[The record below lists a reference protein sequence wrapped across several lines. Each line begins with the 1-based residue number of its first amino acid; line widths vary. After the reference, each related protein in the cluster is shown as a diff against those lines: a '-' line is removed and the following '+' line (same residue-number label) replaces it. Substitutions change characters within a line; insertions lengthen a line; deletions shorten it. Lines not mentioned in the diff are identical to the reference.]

1 MAAKVTYIVPY
12 SDDRVLKNWF
22 LKSNIEDDELIKLK
36 ISKDRSA
43 PQLLNEILDDLKKKE
58 WLIFCEEWVRILQN
72 PNSILESKN
81 QKILFGITGARIKE
95 DGDIQTFDGRLGYP
109 MVDRKFVDSLG
120 QGCMILHA
128 DALKKF
134 DLMFDENF
142 EDKYIVDFSLQ
153 CKIKGFNAAILA
165 LQCRYKE
172 RIIPVKK
179 EEIFK
184 EKLRKKYSDLLP
196 IGLWSGTLTNN
207 PHEDL
212 KALLT
217 RREEWIRILIK
228 EKGKLTTKVDDYEKT
243 FGRYID
249 PKDAQNYDSVKHS
262 EVEKKLYE
270 DLETKL
276 VWIFGTPRSGST
288 WLTHDILRKERMR
301 SLDETMLG
309 AQIGAF
315 TDDPTIHWHWLNG
328 RYKANFTRI
337 IDADRKDAFFS
348 SKFEKEW
355 KESLKFLILHRIRAQ
370 FSFYGYEHVIIKA
383 PNESHA
389 SDLILKCVPKS
400 KLIFL
405 IRDGRDVIDSRQG
418 KFHNPRG
425 FFSRPETDEEKKF
438 RIIHFAKMWNLMI
451 ETTQRAFDKHD
462 PNLRLLVKYEDL
474 RNNPINEI
482 KKIYEFLGYQLPEA
496 KINEIADVT
505 SFENVPDELKGEDK
519 NIRKAKPGS
528 FRDYF
533 NQKELELVNEI
544 MKDNLKKYG
553 YEI

>member
-1 MAAKVTYIVPY
+1 MVIKVCYIVPY
-12 SDDRVLKNWF
+12 SDERVLKNWF
-22 LKSNIEDDELIKLK
+22 LRSNLEDEVIKLK
-36 ISKDRSA
+36 ISKEKSA

-58 WLIFCEEWVRILQN
+58 WLIFCDEWVRLLEK

-81 QKILFGITGARIKE
+81 HKILYGVTGALIKE
-95 DGDIQTFDGRLGYP
+95 DGVIQTFDGRLGYP
-109 MVDRKFVDSLG
+109 MVDGKFVDSLG

-128 DALKKF
+128 DAIKKF

-142 EDKYIVDFSLQ
+142 EDKYMVDFSLQ

-172 RIIPVKK
+172 RIIPVEK

-184 EKLRKKYSDLLP
+184 EKLRKKYPDLLP
-196 IGLWSGTLTNN
+196 IGLRSGILTNN

-217 RREEWIRILIK
+217 QREEWIRILIK
-228 EKGKLTTKVDDYEKT
+228 EKGKLSSEVDDYKKT

-249 PKDAQNYDSVKHS
+249 PKEAQKYDSVQHS
-262 EVEKKLYE
+262 EVQKKIYE

-288 WLTHDILRKERMR
+288 WLTHDILRKEKIR

-309 AQIGAF
+309 AQLGAF
-315 TDDPTIHWHWLNG
+315 IDSPSIHWNWMNG
-328 RYKANFTRI
+328 MYEGNFKRI
-337 IDADRKDAFFS
+337 IDDDRKDAFFS
-348 SKFEKEW
+348 SNFEKDW
-355 KESLKFLILHRIRAQ
+355 KESLKFLILHRIGAQ
-370 FSFYGYEHVIIKA
+370 FGFNGYEHVIIKA

-418 KFHNPRG
+418 KFHNPRR
-425 FFSRPETDEEKKF
+425 FFSRPETDEERKF
-438 RIIHFAKMWNLMI
+438 RIAHFAKMWNLMI
-451 ETTQRAFDKHD
+451 ETTQRAYDKHNS
-462 PNLRLLVKYEDL
+462 NLRLMVKYEDL
-474 RNNPINEI
+474 LTSPINEI
-482 KKIYEFLGYQLPEA
+482 KKIYDFLGYQLPEA
-496 KINEIADVT
+496 KIKEIADVT
-505 SFENVPDELKGEDK
+505 SFENVPDELKGDDK
-519 NIRKAKPGS
+519 NIRKAKPGN

-533 NQKELELVNEI
+533 NQKELEIVNEI